1 MFFEFPKNGF
11 LGFYK
16 HIKQEKCN
24 IDNIKNHDWLI
35 TNNNWAPNQHM

>member
-1 MFFEFPKNGF
+1 MFFEFPKNGL

-24 IDNIKNHDWLI
+24 MDNIKNTID
-35 TNNNWAPNQHM
+35 